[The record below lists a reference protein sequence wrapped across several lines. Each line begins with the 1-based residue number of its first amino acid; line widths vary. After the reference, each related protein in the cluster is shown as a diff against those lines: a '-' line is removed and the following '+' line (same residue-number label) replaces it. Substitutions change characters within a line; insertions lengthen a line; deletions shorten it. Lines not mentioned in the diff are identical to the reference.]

1 MTNAVTC
8 GNVNMLSGYS
18 DREAGPRGV
27 SPQVR
32 APIAAEWEV
41 SRVVYGFQQM
51 HFVTEFTKGVM

>member
-1 MTNAVTC
+1 
-8 GNVNMLSGYS
+8 MLPGCS

-32 APIAAEWEV
+32 APTAAEWEV